1 MARADLRRAVN
12 DSEAATAGETVEPTS
27 ESRSRNVLHVPACA
41 REIALA
47 ASFYGLYTLSRDLQ
61 GSASV
66 SYANALRNAS
76 RVIGVERYLGIFH
89 EEALQRTLIG
99 HRVIIETANVFYG
112 SLHMVVTVFVLVVVY
127 RTNRVSYR
135 HARNAL
141 AATTALALIGF
152 AAFPTLPPRLLPSRY
167 GFVDTLPRFGTLW
180 SFDSG
185 AVAKLSNQYAAMPSL
200 HFAWA
205 LWCALSLAPIL
216 HNKSA
221 RIVVYLYPVI
231 TLTVII
237 ATANHFILDALSGAA
252 ILAIGHVIAGR
263 VTDRPTRRQQTPL
276 DTR

>member
-1 MARADLRRAVN
+1 M
-12 DSEAATAGETVEPTS
+12 PI
-27 ESRSRNVLHVPACA
+27 VPGWV
-41 REIALA
+41 REIVLA

-61 GSASV
+61 GSATV
-66 SYANALRNAS
+66 SYANALGNAS
-76 RVIGVERYLGIFH
+76 RIIDLERYLGIFH

-127 RTNRVSYR
+127 RTNCVSYQR
-135 HARNAL
+135 ARNAL
-141 AATTALALIGF
+141 AATTALALVGF
-152 AAFPTLPPRLLPSRY
+152 AAFPTLPPRLLPSSY
-167 GFVDTLPRFGTLW
+167 GFVDTLTKFGTLW

-205 LWCALSLAPIL
+205 LWCAISLAPIL

-221 RIVVYLYPVI
+221 RIVVYLYPAI

-237 ATANHFILDALSGAA
+237 ATANHFILDALCGAA
-252 ILAIGHVIAGR
+252 ILAVGHVIAGR
-263 VTDRPTRRQQTPL
+263 LTGRPTRRQQTTS
-276 DTR
+276 DAR